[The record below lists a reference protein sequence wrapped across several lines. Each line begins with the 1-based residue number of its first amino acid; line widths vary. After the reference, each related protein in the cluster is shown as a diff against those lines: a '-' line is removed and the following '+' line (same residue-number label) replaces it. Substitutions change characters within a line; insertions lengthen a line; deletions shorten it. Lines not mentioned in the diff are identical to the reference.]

1 MNNQKNREVYVLSFN
16 KKAELKALL
25 SEQAQHVEDSFE
37 PIEPRNSVRA
47 IRKYFVML
55 RLADAYGCLSA
66 QELENGLSFWVN
78 SKEKVFEIS
87 PRDALDISY
96 HAFISCG
103 IGHINKPC
111 SPVIVNSV
119 CASVNV
125 DIPHAVR
132 QHRQSELF
140 FLASASGLYLDMVE
154 SVLRTLAPHSDSP
167 DLMTTFF
174 EALTVWENLLF
185 SELVS
190 PSTRFK
196 RVDELEANAKKST
209 HPCPQLLKR
218 CGEIKKDAVLTKA
231 GIPLL
236 LNALEEDADAIT
248 EATSRAK
255 PRLLTLFTGHAIRA
269 DEASQ
274 YATLFH
280 DIEQSMQEG
289 RYQETEDKCFEL
301 FQTLSKSGE
310 DTPTLSYLMATA
322 KKLGERNI
330 YHGSNLAYRC
340 ILAIENENL
349 SSESLQMTVYDFSLP
364 IISKMDGMDPE
375 YSAVAKELYKTIM
388 KRSSEFQNAN
398 SGGEI
403 FEIAAG
409 CYRQFLGSIHPIQR
423 YDELMGLYTWLRQRE
438 AASELLQEF
447 TDNLLNSSQKYGN
460 FDGIPFEKDCR
471 SVATFHDM
479 TSQPR

>member
-66 QELENGLSFWVN
+66 QELEDGLSFWVN
-78 SKEKVFEIS
+78 SKERVFKIS

-111 SPVIVNSV
+111 SPIIVNSV
-119 CASVNV
+119 CASMNAY
-125 DIPHAVR
+125 IPLAVR
-132 QHRQSELF
+132 EHRQSESSF
-140 FLASASGLYLDMVE
+140 EASASGLYLDMVE

-185 SELVS
+185 SELVP

-196 RVDELEANAKKST
+196 RVDELEANARKSA

-218 CGEIKKDAVLTKA
+218 CAEIKKDAVFTKA

-236 LNALEEDADAIT
+236 LNALEEDADAIA
-248 EATSRAK
+248 EVTSKAK
-255 PRLLTLFTGHAIRA
+255 PRLLPLFTGHAIRA
-269 DEASQ
+269 GVAPQ

-289 RYQETEDKCFEL
+289 RYQEAEDKCFEL
-301 FQTLSKSGE
+301 FQALSKKSE
-310 DTPTLSYLMATA
+310 DIPTLSYLMVTAT
-322 KKLGERNI
+322 KLGERNI

-364 IISKMDGMDPE
+364 IISKMEDIDSD
-375 YSAVAKELYKTIM
+375 YSVIAKELYKTIM
-388 KRSSEFQNAN
+388 KRSSEFKSVNC
-398 SGGEI
+398 GGEI

-423 YDELMGLYTWLRQRE
+423 YDELMGLYTWLKQRD
-438 AASELLQEF
+438 AASDLLQEF
-447 TDNLLNSSQKYGN
+447 VVELLNSSQRYGN
-460 FDGIPFEKDCR
+460 FEGIPLEEDYR
-471 SVATFHDM
+471 PVATIHEI
-479 TSQPR
+479 TSKPC